1 MEWQDANSDAHLEA
15 VDLTLSSPEPEPRS
29 SRILQQQR
37 IPTHFKSE
45 PSSSSRTRRMR
56 KHRVR
61 TSETHHHDS
70 LLAAAMDPEHLS
82 RIINTSSS
90 TAIKGVL
97 LELCKLS
104 PALSGAVARGLA
116 AHSTFAQDLI
126 TKHHH
131 APRQPASRNV
141 KSEHSLDQD
150 AYERMKQ
157 RLAPRLAAQTSTKH
171 CAQPPSSTSEV
182 LASRPFASRS
192 TDSTKQL
199 DLVNLG
205 NSDSDND
212 SYIPREFPLY
222 GELPLPTSRSRQ
234 HSARSVLGSSST
246 TQARNLSQQGALN
259 EPAQKTCV
267 NCLDRLEEYEE
278 SDVCF
283 YHKGPKIEID
293 STRTCGS
300 CMKAWSGPT
309 CEIGTHST
317 TR

>member
-1 MEWQDANSDAHLEA
+1 
-15 VDLTLSSPEPEPRS
+15 
-29 SRILQQQR
+29 
-37 IPTHFKSE
+37 
-45 PSSSSRTRRMR
+45 MR

-70 LLAAAMDPEHLS
+70 LSAAAMDPEHLS

-116 AHSTFAQDLI
+116 AHSTFAQDLV

-131 APRQPASRNV
+131 GPRALASTSVRTQAQLTSTSSSINDLAPRQPASRNV

-182 LASRPFASRS
+182 RASRPFASRS

-212 SYIPREFPLY
+212 SYIPREFPLV

-278 SDVCF
+278 GDVCF